1 MMEGFRRELNFR
13 ELGGIQVK
21 DGRRVKH
28 GCFYRSSPIAS
39 MNAEEQKT
47 LSSLG
52 IKVILDLRSDYEAE
66 KAPDPDVIGAEY
78 IKASAAMDFSGHEVD
93 FSPEEMEQAL
103 KNGTLPA
110 ETMSAGMRQMYSR
123 MPFNNPAWTIL
134 FDCLKQDRVPMLYHC
149 SAGKDRTGTASELIL
164 LALGAEDQA
173 VLDDYMMSNVYRSAQ
188 IEALMNMQ
196 KDTITA
202 HPEYRAVFQSW
213 EGVLKENMIASLQAI
228 IKSYGTYEAYFLDQ
242 FDLDQN
248 GLDHLRDLYLE

>member
-1 MMEGFRRELNFR
+1 
-13 ELGGIQVK
+13 
-21 DGRRVKH
+21 
-28 GCFYRSSPIAS
+28 
-39 MNAEEQKT
+39 
-47 LSSLG
+47 
-52 IKVILDLRSDYEAE
+52 
-66 KAPDPDVIGAEY
+66 
-78 IKASAAMDFSGHEVD
+78 
-93 FSPEEMEQAL
+93 
-103 KNGTLPA
+103 
-110 ETMSAGMRQMYSR
+110 
-123 MPFNNPAWTIL
+123 
-134 FDCLKQDRVPMLYHC
+134 MLYHC